1 MWRRVTI
8 AACISAVNFS
18 AASAHDAQTG
28 LFRGHPVIY
37 KMSHGQAIFQ
47 GDIVLDHVSPLPHAG
62 ARIRPPSVG
71 IAYAQYLWPKN
82 AQGVAEIPYTV
93 TSGAADLNAAL
104 SAFNATFAGV
114 IQFVP
119 LVSQTDY
126 VNFDF
131 DPNNLSGQCESSVGR
146 VGGPQ
151 VVGGSAAC
159 VLGTLLHEM
168 GHVVGPVPRNVAP
181 RPRQLRHPQFQ

>member
-1 MWRRVTI
+1 
-8 AACISAVNFS
+8 
-18 AASAHDAQTG
+18 
-28 LFRGHPVIY
+28 
-37 KMSHGQAIFQ
+37 MSHGQAIFQ